1 MSTTAGPDRV
11 PYRTVDGQEQQL
23 RVGMS
28 EAHLVAVES
37 ADGTVMLLTW
47 QNAERL
53 RACLAAAV
61 SAVLRG
67 ERR

>member
-1 MSTTAGPDRV
+1 
-11 PYRTVDGQEQQL
+11 
-23 RVGMS
+23 
-28 EAHLVAVES
+28 
-37 ADGTVMLLTW
+37 MLLTW